1 MNDNNNFKVRLSWSF
16 YDWANSAWSAMIIT
30 FVFSRYFVDVLSPDK
45 DTGTLFWTWT
55 IGISSLVAA
64 LLSPIIGSISD
75 QTQNSRYW
83 LLITTIIYSLISF
96 LFWFAAPNILSIS
109 LIILL
114 VFIGNLSYEISQIFY
129 NGQLKLITNKDN
141 YAKLSGFAWG
151 LGYVGTVLIF
161 IIYYGLFLFP
171 EDPLFALDAS
181 TYENIRISF
190 PITGFWIILF
200 SIPLFFTFKD
210 PNYAG
215 KDIRLDIKKSFSNIL
230 ITLQNIKKYKNLFTF
245 LIARLFYMDGIN
257 AIFAVAAIYA
267 TFVFGMSTTEII
279 FLGIGTNIAAGLGS
293 WIFSLIE
300 KNFGSK
306 NVIVLSLIFIFIICI
321 IILMVSDKNLFL
333 ILAVLL
339 SSFFGPVQSAS
350 RVYFIINIP
359 DEKKYEFFGFY
370 SFSGKVT
377 SFLGPVLFG
386 TITYI
391 FSSHRIG
398 MASLLVLFAIGLLIV
413 LRVENDFK
421 KK

>member
-1 MNDNNNFKVRLSWSF
+1 MTLKIYIDGAEGTTGLQLKQRLSLHSETQILDVDNNKRKNLKYKLEK
-16 YDWANSAWSAMIIT
+16 
-30 FVFSRYFVDVLSPDK
+30 FSNADLIFLCLPDQ
-45 DTGTLFWTWT
+45 D
-55 IGISSLVAA
+55 
-64 LLSPIIGSISD
+64 
-75 QTQNSRYW
+75 
-83 LLITTIIYSLISF
+83 
-96 LFWFAAPNILSIS
+96 
-109 LIILL
+109 
-114 VFIGNLSYEISQIFY
+114 
-129 NGQLKLITNKDN
+129 
-141 YAKLSGFAWG
+141 AKL
-151 LGYVGTVLIF
+151 
-161 IIYYGLFLFP
+161 
-171 EDPLFALDAS
+171 
-181 TYENIRISF
+181 
-190 PITGFWIILF
+190 
-200 SIPLFFTFKD
+200 
-210 PNYAG
+210 
-215 KDIRLDIKKSFSNIL
+215 
-230 ITLQNIKKYKNLFTF
+230 
-245 LIARLFYMDGIN
+245 M
-257 AIFAVAAIYA
+257 VA
-267 TFVFGMSTTEII
+267 E
-279 FLGIGTNIAAGLGS
+279 
-293 WIFSLIE
+293 IE